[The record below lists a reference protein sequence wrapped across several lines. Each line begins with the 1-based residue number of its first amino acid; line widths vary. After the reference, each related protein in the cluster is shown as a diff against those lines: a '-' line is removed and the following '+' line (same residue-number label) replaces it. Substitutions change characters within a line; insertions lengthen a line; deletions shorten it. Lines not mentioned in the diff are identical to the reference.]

1 MQFLVTWLYVVLLIA
16 FLFSCVVLY
25 KLISTF
31 GLILEF
37 EFSGSLK
44 AANLACS
51 ATLTHC
57 VVRGS
62 DNICGTG
69 HRRAVEY

>member
-1 MQFLVTWLYVVLLIA
+1 MQFLVKWLYVVLLIA
-16 FLFSCVVLY
+16 LLFSCVVLY

-57 VVRGS
+57 VVAIIFAAQVIGVRS
-62 DNICGTG
+62 NI
-69 HRRAVEY
+69 E